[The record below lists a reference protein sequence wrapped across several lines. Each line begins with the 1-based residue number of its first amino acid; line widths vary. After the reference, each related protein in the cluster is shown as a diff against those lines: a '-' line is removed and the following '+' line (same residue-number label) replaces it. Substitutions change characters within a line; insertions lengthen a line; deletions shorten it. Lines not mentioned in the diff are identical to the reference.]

1 MVGDRGAWDGAAA
14 EVGITTLV
22 LPPLRSVEDLRLQ
35 QVMDLIRPGAVLPR
49 S

>member
-14 EVGITTLV
+14 ELGITTLL
-22 LPPLRSVEDLRLQ
+22 LPPLRAADDLRLQ
-35 QVMDLIRPGAVLPR
+35 QVLDLVMPGASLTN